1 MARVRL
7 YLDQLDKTR
16 FLRFIRPG
24 GSRDA
29 IPILRL
35 KAYVE
40 LLPYVRPG
48 PDAGLAAYPYCV
60 LDTASLL
67 SIIPEYIGSYLR
79 RGVVTPLPFDPA
91 VPAADRFLTVA
102 GGIYPYELGE
112 ITLPL
117 RDLAGGR
124 LDARVVAMFTRDGG
138 GLNIPLTLGLR
149 GGVLDGRVLKAEPDP
164 SAPFG
169 QAWVL
174 EDP

>member
-7 YLDQLDKTR
+7 YLDQPDKTR

-24 GSRDA
+24 GSRDT
-29 IPILRL
+29 IPVLRL

-40 LLPYVRPG
+40 LLRYVRSG
-48 PDAGLAAYPYCV
+48 PDAGLAAYPDCV
-60 LDTASLL
+60 LDTASPLA
-67 SIIPEYIGSYLR
+67 IIPEYIGSYLR
-79 RGVVTPLPFDPA
+79 RGVVTPLPFDPT
-91 VPAADRFLTVA
+91 VPAADRRLTVA
-102 GGIYPYELGE
+102 GGTYPYELGE

-117 RDLAGGR
+117 RDRSGGH
-124 LDARVVAMFTRDGG
+124 LDVRVVAMFTRDGVA
-138 GLNIPLTLGLR
+138 LNIPLTLGLR

-174 EDP
+174 QDP